1 MYIQTNFKHPKQIYK
16 KIEQFE
22 NKIKKQN
29 KCFMN
34 NSLS

>member
-16 KIEQFE
+16 KNEQFE

-29 KCFMN
+29 IFLIKP
-34 NSLS
+34 SSY